1 MLEKPTVGT
10 ASEVGSTKHKLN
22 VIYLKYT
29 IYSKIIAKTHK
40 KTNEQ

>member
-10 ASEVGSTKHKLN
+10 ASEVGSTKYKLK

-29 IYSKIIAKTHK
+29 IYSKIITKTYN